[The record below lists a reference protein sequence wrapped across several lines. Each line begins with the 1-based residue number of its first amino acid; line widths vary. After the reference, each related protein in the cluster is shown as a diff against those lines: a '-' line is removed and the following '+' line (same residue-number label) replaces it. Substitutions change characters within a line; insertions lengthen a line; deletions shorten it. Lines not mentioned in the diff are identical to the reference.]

1 MAELIGVVLAG
12 GEGSRTGRARG
23 SLTLDGM
30 TLAERAARALRPLTA
45 SVLVSVAPGSVNPA
59 RKYPCVEDALPARRG
74 PLAGLEAVMRVTG
87 DADLLVL
94 ACVYPLFPTEGLK
107 ILIAA
112 AVRGTDLCFPVD
124 SRGRDHPLVGLWR
137 RSAEPR
143 IREALENRVYK
154 VRALLADLS
163 VRRVPASGFPGLDL
177 DGPLDPIE
185 GPEAL
190 DRNP

>member
-12 GEGSRTGRARG
+12 GERSRTGRARG
-23 SLTLDGM
+23 RLTLDGM

-59 RKYPCVEDALPARRG
+59 PKYPCVEDAPPDRRG
-74 PLAGLEAVMRVTG
+74 PLAGLEAVMKVTG

-94 ACVYPLFPTEGLK
+94 ACVYPTFPTEALRVLVTTADEGDD
-107 ILIAA
+107 
-112 AVRGTDLCFPVD
+112 VCFPVD
-124 SRGRDHPLVGLWR
+124 SRGRDHPLIGLWR

-143 IREALENRVYK
+143 IREALGNRIYK

-163 VRRVPASGFPGLDL
+163 VRRVPPSAFRGLDL

-190 DRNP
+190 DRRA